1 MWHHTSVTYKAS
13 NTWHTCGVTSVW
25 DMWANM
31 WHLILS
37 HIWHLTCV
45 SDMCVTCIWTH
56 ICVICSTY
64 RMMCVRHMPLHVTWC
79 DQHIFEL
86 TLVLHDCV
94 RSHYVVHVLVTH
106 MVVYVWYMMIHM
118 FSYRAS
124 AHVCG
129 NLYVTHNLYVVHDW
143 HTSHMCDTTDTC
155 MRPHVWQ
162 KWVTN
167 MFKHV
172 QYILFV
178 CHMCA
183 LLCMSHVWLLHVCIR
198 LA

>member
-1 MWHHTSVTYKAS
+1 MWHHTSVIYKAS
-13 NTWHTCGVTSVW
+13 NTWHTCGVTSVY

-45 SDMCVTCIWTH
+45 SDMCVT
-56 ICVICSTY
+56 
-64 RMMCVRHMPLHVTWC
+64 L
-79 DQHIFEL
+79 FEL
-86 TLVLHDCV
+86 TYVSYVAHIGWCVLDICHYMSHDV
-94 RSHYVVHVLVTH
+94 INIYMSSHLCYMIVWDHIMWYIVLVTH

-183 LLCMSHVWLLHVCIR
+183 LLCMSHVWLLHVCIL